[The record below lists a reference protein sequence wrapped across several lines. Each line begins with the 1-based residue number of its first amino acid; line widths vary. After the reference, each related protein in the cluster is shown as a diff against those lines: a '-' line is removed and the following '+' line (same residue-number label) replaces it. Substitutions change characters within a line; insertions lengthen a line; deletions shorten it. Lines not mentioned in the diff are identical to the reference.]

1 MYNFGD
7 CMTSY
12 IDPYE
17 EAKKQLRSTVELL
30 GLGYDVYEALAT
42 PERVIQVKIPVR
54 MDDGSVKVF
63 IGWRSQHN
71 SALGPYKGGIR
82 YHPDVT
88 MNEVI
93 ALSMWMTWKCSL
105 AGLPYGGGKGG
116 VRVDPK
122 RLSIRELE
130 RLSRGYFAALAE
142 YLGVDLDIPAP
153 DVYTNPQVMA
163 WYFDEFSRI
172 KGGLYYGVVT
182 GKPVEIGGLEAR
194 IYSTGLGVAISAREA
209 AKKLLG
215 GIEGRTVAI
224 QGFGN
229 VGYYAAKFLEEMGA
243 IVVAISDSRGG
254 IFNPRGLNVGE
265 VISVKEKTGTVVNYD
280 KAEKKITNEEILE
293 LKVDVLIPAAIEN
306 VITEANARNIKA
318 KIIVEGANGPTTVEA
333 ERMLTEAGVIIAPDI
348 LANAGGVIMSHIEWV
363 NNRIGGWITEEE
375 ARRKL
380 EEKMIASFNNTW
392 NFWESK
398 LDKTRHNL
406 RAAAYAV
413 AVDRVVKAMK
423 LRGQL

>member
-1 MYNFGD
+1 
-7 CMTSY
+7 MTSY

-380 EEKMIASFNNTW
+380 EEKMIASFN
-392 NFWESK
+392 
-398 LDKTRHNL
+398 
-406 RAAAYAV
+406 
-413 AVDRVVKAMK
+413 
-423 LRGQL
+423 